1 MKLKVIEIIVKGQQ
15 CYLVDP
21 SIFGNP
27 STTTELLQAHNYL
40 GDEEALKHDLDV
52 LRLEGDGWYAKSG
65 LFIDALPQV
74 VEIEIQAV
82 EISRRVGR
90 ERHEKLNLA

>member
-40 GDEEALKHDLDV
+40 GDEEALKHDLDM

-65 LFIDALPQV
+65 LFIDALPEV
-74 VEIEIQAV
+74 LVIELQAV
-82 EISRRVGR
+82 EVLREVGR
-90 ERHEKLNLA
+90 QLHPALSHM